1 MDNNEIRC
9 DGAIF
14 TNKFKDKDTKPD
26 WTGDVEMS
34 KAMLKELVNKLKA
47 GEVGENGGVIL
58 KQALWNRTSKNGNE
72 YKYSRLEPKKIQVED
87 KPVAEPVASVNDD
100 TNTFNDE
107 DLPF

>member
-1 MDNNEIRC
+1 MDNNEMKC

-26 WTGDVEMS
+26 WTGEVEMS
-34 KAMLKELVNKLKA
+34 KAMLKELVKKVKA
-47 GEVGENGGVIL
+47 GDLGENGGVIL

-72 YKYSRLEPKKIQVED
+72 YKYSRLEVKKEQVEQS
-87 KPVAEPVASVNDD
+87 VAEPVTSVNADVD
-100 TNTFNDE
+100 TFNDE